1 MGQHPAEPKIDS
13 ADVLAQWK
21 VAETRRRTHMLT
33 SGVARPEQVTGLTGM
48 QVFEVMFAG
57 ELPYPPISDTL
68 DFMLIE
74 ATPGRAVFQGRPML
88 RHYNPLGSVHGGWI
102 ATLLD
107 SCMGCCVHTML
118 KPGQGY
124 TSLEIKVNFVRPVL
138 DTSGRVRAEGRV
150 IHMGRTTAT
159 AEGKLID
166 ANGKLL
172 AHGTTTCIIFS
183 A

>member
-1 MGQHPAEPKIDS
+1 MAKSGVVSMEEARKLSGLEFMHGIVSGKYPVPPI
-13 ADVLAQWK
+13 
-21 VAETRRRTHMLT
+21 AETMD
-33 SGVARPEQVTGLTGM
+33 
-48 QVFEVMFAG
+48 F
-57 ELPYPPISDTL
+57 TL
-68 DFMLIE
+68 DE
-74 ATPGRAVFQGRPML
+74 VGPGLAVFSGEGKFA
-88 RHYNPLGSVHGGWI
+88 HYNPLGTVHGGWI

-138 DTSGRVRAEGRV
+138 ETSGRVRAEGRV
-150 IHMGRTTAT
+150 IHVGRTTAT
-159 AEGKLID
+159 AEGKLVD
-166 ANGKLL
+166 AGGKLL

>member
-1 MGQHPAEPKIDS
+1 MAKAGVVSMEEARKLSGLEFMQGIVSGKYPIPPI
-13 ADVLAQWK
+13 
-21 VAETRRRTHMLT
+21 AETMD
-33 SGVARPEQVTGLTGM
+33 
-48 QVFEVMFAG
+48 F
-57 ELPYPPISDTL
+57 TL
-68 DFMLIE
+68 DE
-74 ATPGRAVFQGRPML
+74 VGPGLAIFSGEGKFA
-88 RHYNPLGSVHGGWI
+88 HYNPLGTVHGGWI